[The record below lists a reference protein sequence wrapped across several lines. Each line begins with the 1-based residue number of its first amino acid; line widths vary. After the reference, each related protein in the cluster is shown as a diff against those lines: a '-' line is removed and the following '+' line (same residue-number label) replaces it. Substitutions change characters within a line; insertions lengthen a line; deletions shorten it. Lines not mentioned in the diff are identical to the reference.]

1 MSFQLNS
8 VLRLDGSNFIR
19 NMNRVQRATE
29 QANRAAGLWRD
40 NQNRLRNSLGQYA
53 ASASSATNA
62 NNRFG
67 SSLRNS
73 LSGIGRLRGGLGGL
87 TTGLLGVAGAFAAI
101 NASKKILDQT
111 LGEAM
116 KYEMSS
122 VTVDAMFSSKKIGKQ
137 YRDMVE
143 KIAIESPILESQE
156 LLSSSR
162 GFITKSKDLKDLK
175 KMVKITEKLAAY
187 DPIQATKGASFS
199 LNELMSGL

>member
-101 NASKKILDQT
+101 NASKKIMDQT

-122 VTVDAMFSSKKIGKQ
+122 VTVDAMFNSKKIGQQ

-143 KIAIESPILESQE
+143 KIAIESPILESQQ
-156 LLSSSR
+156 LLLSSR
-162 GFITKSKDLKDLK
+162 GFITKSKDLKTLE

-187 DPIQATKGASFS
+187 DPIQGTSGASFS